1 MWVWGFLV
9 RGSWVGVS
17 WGGGF
22 EVLLYLLLLL
32 LLLLV
37 VIGGGGGDVA
47 GEDGIGIGMLRRG
60 CV

>member
-1 MWVWGFLV
+1 MWGCVCGVFLV

-37 VIGGGGGDVA
+37 VIGGGGGVWGGRMA
-47 GEDGIGIGMLRRG
+47 
-60 CV
+60 